1 MKLTVERFEGDIAV
15 CETDSGFIDI
25 PRDKLPSDC
34 REGDIVEKT
43 DEGFKIL
50 RDETKSRR
58 DKMRELLK
66 RLMGE

>member
-25 PRDKLPSDC
+25 PRDRLPSDC

-43 DEGFKIL
+43 D
-50 RDETKSRR
+50 DAETDHEK
-58 DKMRELLK
+58 
-66 RLMGE
+66 